1 MKTMEYKEHNKENLQ
16 NAIKDLPEI
25 ESPNIWHSI
34 ERNLPNKRKKYYWLI
49 LLLPIA
55 TGLVLFI
62 PHEQKSN
69 LELVPS
75 QLISENEK
83 EIITNAEE
91 TENLFAEL
99 NSAEYI
105 DNSNK
110 TIFKPITVP
119 NSEKIDQIIETEYL
133 PQIELPELIADTQIV
148 YHEIGANLV
157 PNHSF
162 EEYRTCPKDFN
173 KKASKRFI
181 PEWKMASKGTPDYF
195 NKCSRGNVSVPNNFA
210 GTAYPKTG
218 KGYVG
223 LISRQNFTKDNRIT
237 GEKPL
242 EYREYIQAK
251 LNNPLEKG
259 EYYKICFYVQM
270 ANKSRFATDGM
281 GALLSNEEVYLKEK
295 GVIDFYPQI
304 ENQRGNILDN
314 QDYWVKIEGVF
325 TAVGGEE
332 YITIGNFRHNNETFY
347 RMINTTDFNFA
358 YYYIDDI
365 RVIKV
370 RTEKL
375 IVLKPANSSKTTNM
389 HSRSILT
396 ENIEHPSEQ

>member
-1 MKTMEYKEHNKENLQ
+1 
-16 NAIKDLPEI
+16 
-25 ESPNIWHSI
+25 
-34 ERNLPNKRKKYYWLI
+34 
-49 LLLPIA
+49 
-55 TGLVLFI
+55 
-62 PHEQKSN
+62 
-69 LELVPS
+69 
-75 QLISENEK
+75 
-83 EIITNAEE
+83 
-91 TENLFAEL
+91 
-99 NSAEYI
+99 
-105 DNSNK
+105 
-110 TIFKPITVP
+110 
-119 NSEKIDQIIETEYL
+119 
-133 PQIELPELIADTQIV
+133 
-148 YHEIGANLV
+148 
-157 PNHSF
+157 
-162 EEYRTCPKDFN
+162 
-173 KKASKRFI
+173 
-181 PEWKMASKGTPDYF
+181 
-195 NKCSRGNVSVPNNFA
+195 
-210 GTAYPKTG
+210 
-218 KGYVG
+218 
-223 LISRQNFTKDNRIT
+223 
-237 GEKPL
+237 
-242 EYREYIQAK
+242 
-251 LNNPLEKG
+251 
-259 EYYKICFYVQM
+259 M

-375 IVLKPANSSKTTNM
+375 IVLKPAKSSKTTNM